1 MRNLKKEQFGGLRPL
16 AVFSIDI
23 ALVGVIKISS
33 LPYEW
38 IIRRTSYEIST
49 TLLNQLSYMKMSS
62 FTKNSMY

>member
-49 TLLNQLSYMKMSS
+49 TLLHEDVIIYKEQHVLKWS
-62 FTKNSMY
+62 F